1 LVSPKPGK
9 ERIRSVILGGVRSN
23 AYCQKYQQWG
33 GLEASVETIY
43 AQEFISDE
51 GKQNSLYWLPAENQP
66 ESPHGPLAAHARRRL
81 GGNTQQAPQ
90 PFHGYFCRMITKQ
103 GNHAR
108 GGAKDYSAKG
118 NMTAGFA
125 ILAYPGVCS

>member
-1 LVSPKPGK
+1 MPARFALTAPTHRYILRNTLRDREEKLLAYCALVSPKPGK

-66 ESPHGPLAAHARRRL
+66 ESPHGPLAAHA
-81 GGNTQQAPQ
+81 
-90 PFHGYFCRMITKQ
+90 
-103 GNHAR
+103 
-108 GGAKDYSAKG
+108 SAEG
-118 NMTAGFA
+118 
-125 ILAYPGVCS
+125 